1 MQKPQSD
8 AETVMT
14 RSKAW
19 NESGANGSLG
29 LTHWCILLQC
39 FAVFVFDG
47 LDIVLAGYIA
57 PAVISDWHISRRA
70 FGPVLSFGLL
80 GLAIGAVVGGP
91 TADRIGRR
99 KVIIG
104 SVAFFGLM
112 SLASALSPNTLIF
125 GGLRFLTGLG
135 LGASQPNAATLVS
148 EYAPPRYRA
157 RMVTAVYCGFTA
169 GAALGG
175 ILSSLLIPIA
185 GWPSMLVVG
194 GVLPVAYAVVL
205 YFTLPE
211 SPEYLAL
218 RQSENRRWRLSA
230 LPRDDTT
237 FTAVSPKAPFKR
249 LLEGWAR
256 SRKVLARPHTTVT
269 LAMWVGVFMN
279 LLTIYFLNSWMP
291 TMLNDIGLGPGD
303 VALVGTMFQ
312 VGGTVGNIAIGWALD
327 RLNSN
332 TVMISVLAMAGA
344 CTLMIG
350 KLDFGLYAM
359 VAMVFFLGFCIS
371 SANTGWTASA
381 TRYYPTEMRAT
392 GTSWMIGFGRCG
404 SILGAF
410 IGAILLG
417 MNWKFSEL
425 LSALTIPIGIAVIA
439 AWGGTA
445 HAKCSSI

>member
-1 MQKPQSD
+1 
-8 AETVMT
+8 MT
-14 RSKAW
+14 KNKAW
-19 NESGANGSLG
+19 NENGANGSFG

-39 FAVFVFDG
+39 FGVFVFDG

-57 PAVISDWHISRRA
+57 PAVISDWHILRRA

-91 TADRIGRR
+91 IADRIGRR

-104 SVAFFGLM
+104 SVGFFGLM
-112 SLASALSPNTLIF
+112 SLASAFSPNTLVF
-125 GGLRFLTGLG
+125 AGLRFLTGLG

-157 RMVTAVYCGFTA
+157 RMVTTVYCGFTA
-169 GAALGG
+169 GAAVGG

-185 GWPSMLVVG
+185 GWASMLIVG
-194 GVLPVAYAVVL
+194 GVLPVAYAVIL
-205 YFTLPE
+205 CFTLPE

-218 RQSENRRWRLSA
+218 RSSENRRWRCFA
-230 LPRDDTT
+230 LPPDGTT
-237 FTAVSPKAPFKR
+237 FSVVSPKAALR
-249 LLEGWAR
+249 RVLE
-256 SRKVLARPHTTVT
+256 VLARSSRVIGRPHTVVT
-269 LAMWVGVFMN
+269 LAMWIGVFMN

-291 TMLNDIGLGPGD
+291 TMLNDIDLGPGD

-327 RLNSN
+327 RLSSHR
-332 TVMISVLAMAGA
+332 VMMSVLAMAGA

-359 VAMVFFLGFCIS
+359 VGLVFLLGFCIS
-371 SANTGWTASA
+371 SANTGWTAQA
-381 TRYYPTEMRAT
+381 TAYYPTEMRAT

-404 SILGAF
+404 SILGAY

-417 MNWKFSEL
+417 MNWKFGEL
-425 LSALTIPIGIAVIA
+425 FSALTVPIGIAVIA
-439 AWGGTA
+439 AFVKSNKFDFQMKRRSVGDGD
-445 HAKCSSI
+445 